1 MANRSYSR
9 QPHVKVST
17 LRGDRIEFLLTRTD
31 RSIANAL
38 RRVIIAETPT
48 MAIDLVEIENNTSVL
63 HDEFIS
69 HRLGLIPLSSER
81 VEQYK
86 QRFECNCDDRC
97 PNCSTE
103 MVLSVTCEEAT
114 RDVTSQ
120 DLIPDDDSTGIR
132 PVAGAAEGEREARA
146 PILIAKLRKGQEL
159 KLRAIAKRGNGKE
172 HAKWAPACCSVFQV
186 EPEFQLNSARLDELT
201 ERQKQEWVKSCPTRV
216 YTYEADAR
224 QVRVE
229 NPLKCTY
236 CDECKRKAEY
246 IGKPNLV
253 SITPRLDKVQTATGK
268 EERFERYIFTI
279 ETTGALRPE
288 RVLISALQELRGKLS
303 NLRTHL
309 LSDMDAV

>member
-1 MANRSYSR
+1 MAKSYSR
-9 QPHVKVST
+9 QPHIKVTT

-97 PNCSTE
+97 PACSTE
-103 MVLSVTCEEAT
+103 MILSVTCDEPT

-120 DLIPDDDSTGIR
+120 DLIPEDDSTGVR

-146 PILIAKLRKGQEL
+146 PILIAKLRRGQEL
-159 KLRAIAKRGNGKE
+159 KLRAIAKRGIGKE
-172 HAKWAPACCSVFQV
+172 HAKWSPACCSVFQL
-186 EPEFQLNSARLDELT
+186 EPDIRLNSARLDELT

-216 YTYEADAR
+216 YAYEADAR
-224 QVRVE
+224 AVRVE

-236 CDECKRKAEY
+236 CDECKKKADWM
-246 IGKPNLV
+246 GKPGLV
-253 SITPRLDKVQTATGK
+253 SIAPKQEVVQGAGGK
-268 EERFERYIFTI
+268 EERFERFIFTI
-279 ETTGALRPE
+279 ETTGSLRPE
-288 RVLISALQELRGKLS
+288 RVLVSALQELRGKLA

-309 LSDMDAV
+309 NQDMDAV